1 MKFITYNQKNFR
13 EIEYLRYLP
22 EEEKTEIDIVSRVI
36 PFLTNN

>member
-13 EIEYLRYLP
+13 EIEYLSNLP